1 MNTKVADIMVESVIT
16 THQHQTIGH
25 IKQIMKKN
33 KVSSLPI
40 VSADG
45 EVDGIITFRDLSND
59 ISDETQVRHIM
70 SKEVLTIP
78 KYSGIHIAAR
88 VMRNHHI
95 HHLIVT
101 HEKKIVGVLSSFD
114 LLTLVED
121 NRFIMKNGP
130 TKSNKK
136 SSRT

>member
-33 KVSSLPI
+33 KISSLPI

-45 EVDGIITFRDLSND
+45 VVEGIITFRDLSSD
-59 ISDETQVRHIM
+59 ISDETQVRLIM

-78 KYSGIHIAAR
+78 KYSGVHIAAR

-114 LLTLVED
+114 LLNLVED
-121 NRFIMKNGP
+121 HRFVMKNGP

>member
-1 MNTKVADIMVESVIT
+1 
-16 THQHQTIGH
+16 
-25 IKQIMKKN
+25 
-33 KVSSLPI
+33 
-40 VSADG
+40 
-45 EVDGIITFRDLSND
+45 
-59 ISDETQVRHIM
+59 M

-121 NRFIMKNGP
+121 HRFIMKNGP

>member
-33 KVSSLPI
+33 KISSLPI

-45 EVDGIITFRDLSND
+45 VVEGIITFRDLSSD
-59 ISDETQVRHIM
+59 ISDETQVRLIM

-78 KYSGIHIAAR
+78 KYSGVHIAAR

-101 HEKKIVGVLSSFD
+101 HEKKIVGVLSSLD
-114 LLTLVED
+114 LLNLVED
-121 NRFIMKNGP
+121 HRFVMKNGP

>member
-121 NRFIMKNGP
+121 HRFIMKNGP

>member
-1 MNTKVADIMVESVIT
+1 MNTKVADLMVESVIT

-40 VSADG
+40 VNADG
-45 EVDGIITFRDLSND
+45 EVDGIITFRDLTND

-70 SKEVLTIP
+70 TKEVLTIP
-78 KYSGIHIAAR
+78 KYSGVHIAAR

-114 LLTLVED
+114 LLLLVED
-121 NRFIMKNGP
+121 HRFVMKNSP

-136 SSRT
+136 SNRI

>member
-1 MNTKVADIMVESVIT
+1 MNTKVADVMVESVIT

-40 VSADG
+40 VSADD
-45 EVDGIITFRDLSND
+45 EVEGIITFRDLTSEV
-59 ISDETQVRHIM
+59 SDETQVRHIM

-78 KYSGIHIAAR
+78 QYSGVHIAAR

-114 LLTLVED
+114 LLILVED
-121 NRFIMKNGP
+121 HRFVMKNGP
-130 TKSNKK
+130 TKSSKK
-136 SSRT
+136 SRRT

>member
-1 MNTKVADIMVESVIT
+1 MNTKVADLMVESVIT

-40 VSADG
+40 VSAND
-45 EVDGIITFRDLSND
+45 EVEGIITFRDLTNE
-59 ISDETQVRHIM
+59 ISDETQVRLIM

-88 VMRNHHI
+88 IMRNHHI

-121 NRFIMKNGP
+121 HRFVMKNGP
-130 TKSNKK
+130 TKSSKKK
-136 SSRT
+136 SRT

>member
-1 MNTKVADIMVESVIT
+1 MNTKVADLMVESVIT

-40 VSADG
+40 VSADD
-45 EVDGIITFRDLSND
+45 EVEGIITFRDLTSE
-59 ISDETQVRHIM
+59 ISDETQVRLIM
-70 SKEVLTIP
+70 TKDVLTIP
-78 KYSGIHIAAR
+78 KYSGVHMAAR

-121 NRFIMKNGP
+121 HRFIMKNGP
-130 TKSNKK
+130 TKSSKK

>member
-1 MNTKVADIMVESVIT
+1 MNTKVADLMVESVIT

-40 VSADG
+40 VSAND
-45 EVDGIITFRDLSND
+45 EVEGIITFRDLTNE
-59 ISDETQVRHIM
+59 ISDETQVRLIM

-78 KYSGIHIAAR
+78 KYSGVHIAAR
-88 VMRNHHI
+88 IMRNHHI

-121 NRFIMKNGP
+121 HRFVMKNGP
-130 TKSNKK
+130 TKSSKKK
-136 SSRT
+136 SRT